1 MSTKLSN
8 DPTLFDP
15 VEKFLSTVTNVRRLS
30 DARKII
36 EIMRRVSGEEPAM
49 WGTSIIGFGSYHYR
63 YASGHEGDSLVI
75 GLSPR
80 SAATSVY
87 GLYNAYDPD
96 PRFEKL
102 GPHRV
107 GKSCLYIT
115 RLDAIDNELLETIVR
130 DSWAHQG
137 KPCE

>member
-8 DPTLFDP
+8 DPALFDP

-36 EIMRRVSGEEPAM
+36 EIMRQVSGEEPAM

-80 SAATSVY
+80 SAAMSVY

-96 PRFEKL
+96 PLFEKL

-107 GKSCLYIT
+107 GKSCLYIN
-115 RLDAIDNELLETIVR
+115 RLDGIDRELFETIVR
-130 DSWAHQG
+130 DSWARQG
-137 KPCE
+137 VPSE

>member
-8 DPTLFDP
+8 DPALFDP

-36 EIMRRVSGEEPAM
+36 EIMRQVSGEEPAM

-80 SAATSVY
+80 SAAMSVY
-87 GLYNAYDPD
+87 GLYNAYDPI
-96 PRFEKL
+96 
-102 GPHRV
+102 RV
-107 GKSCLYIT
+107 S
-115 RLDAIDNELLETIVR
+115 R
-130 DSWAHQG
+130 S
-137 KPCE
+137 